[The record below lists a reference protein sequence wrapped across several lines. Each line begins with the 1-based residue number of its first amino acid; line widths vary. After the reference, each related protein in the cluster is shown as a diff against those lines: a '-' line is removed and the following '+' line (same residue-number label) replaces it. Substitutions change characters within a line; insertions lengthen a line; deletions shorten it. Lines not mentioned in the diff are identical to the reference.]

1 MTASGRFWRF
11 SIIALVSTV
20 VIAVA
25 MAALYRSFALDKL
38 HDMREEQNVELA
50 LSLSNSLVNEVRGL
64 RDIAASHSWAE
75 MQASTE
81 IAAYAAAIEAKV
93 KNLQIFRV
101 NIFAPDGLTLY
112 STLTERIG
120 SKVLKNP
127 GIEMA
132 AAGQTV
138 SAFVKR
144 NDFNTF
150 DREVEQKDMIES
162 YVPLYSES
170 GTVIGVFEIYSEI
183 SDFFASVDE
192 MQTAIVVGIGGGMGV
207 LYVLLMF
214 VLWRMDRQL
223 FSGLIF
229 PRRRRPGEME
239 SETVSRAKSDFV
251 ATISHEIRTPLNAVL
266 GMTDLL
272 NLTSLTRKQREYV
285 QTVQSS
291 GDMLI
296 SLVDNLLDFSHLESG
311 NLELHNSEFDV
322 MDLLERVLQIMGHS
336 ACAKDLELVGN
347 IRHDLDLRVSADKRR
362 LQQIL
367 VNLISNA
374 IKFTDTGEVV
384 VDVEAIE
391 SVNDQLWLK
400 FTVTDS
406 GVGIEE
412 DAREKIF
419 AAFAS
424 GARPASSQ
432 AYGSGLG
439 LTISKRLLDNMGGRI
454 DIGASDKGGTKVV
467 IEAPVGRVRSPSA
480 DNRVGHRQG
489 WPQRVMSMHS
499 NHSAAESVCNLLKK
513 WEMQCEAVFD
523 VDAGLHQLRAA
534 AYSAK
539 PFDCLVLDSALTPN
553 DRLMTV
559 RRIRNSPEIADLPV
573 VLLIS
578 IIHPL
583 GVGEVS
589 ALGNLRCVNK
599 PVLPLELRYNL
610 LRSVQKSDAVS
621 FESDDAV
628 DPSLND
634 RELRILIAEDNPV
647 SSGVLQTMLQT
658 EGYGA
663 DVVEDGPSVL
673 DALRGRRYDLLLLDC
688 QMPGMDGDIVTRE
701 IRDHQETYGST
712 PIIVAVTADTTER
725 HRAQCL
731 EAGMDDFVPKP
742 LRLEGLRHGLVKW
755 TAMAAK
761 RGEEKRQ
768 SATTELRE
776 NLLQRTGYD
785 DESLLNEYI
794 GLFLQD
800 TSARLDRMKK
810 AFVGGSLENFAREA
824 HSLKGACLE
833 LGADRMVRYCDD
845 LSSAIASENVDE
857 VAVVMG
863 KLDREFKRLRPVYET
878 VQVTSISPS

>member
-25 MAALYRSFALDKL
+25 MAALYRRFALDKL
-38 HDMREEQNVELA
+38 HDMREAQNVELA
-50 LSLSNSLVNEVRGL
+50 LSLSNSLANEVRGL

-81 IAAYAAAIEAKV
+81 IAAYAAVIEAKV
-93 KNLQIFRV
+93 ANLQIFRV

-112 STLTERIG
+112 STLTDRIG
-120 SKVLKNP
+120 SKLLQNP

-150 DREVEQKDMIES
+150 DREVEQIDMIES

-192 MQTAIVVGIGGGMGV
+192 MQTAIVVGIGGGMGI
-207 LYVLLMF
+207 LYVLQMF

-311 NLELHNSEFDV
+311 SLELHNSEFDV

-347 IRHDLDLRVSADKRR
+347 IRHNLDLRVSADKRR

-367 VNLISNA
+367 VNLVSNA

-384 VDVEAIE
+384 VDVESIE

-467 IEAPVGRVRSPSA
+467 VEAPIARVRSSSA
-480 DNRVGHRQG
+480 DNRVEHRQG
-489 WPQRVMSMHS
+489 WPQRVMTMHS
-499 NHSAAESVCNLLKK
+499 NHSAAESVCDLLNK

-523 VDAGLHQLRAA
+523 VYEGLHQLRAA

-599 PVLPLELRYNL
+599 PVLPLELRHNL
-610 LRSVQKSDAVS
+610 LRSVQTIDAVS

-701 IRDHQETYGST
+701 IRDHQETYGPT

-725 HRAQCL
+725 HRAQCI

-742 LRLEGLRHGLVKW
+742 LRLEGLRYGLVKW

-800 TSARLDRMKK
+800 TSARLDRMKN

-845 LSSAIASENVDE
+845 LTSAIASEHVDE
-857 VAVVMG
+857 VAVIMG

-878 VQVTSISPS
+878 VQVASISPS